1 MNINKI
7 FSTNLIRLRKL
18 KGLSQRKL
26 ADKTGL
32 TQRIINSYENNP
44 EYIPLEK
51 INILADALDVPITFL
66 FETNKTEKNKI
77 IDDLDVR
84 WINKI
89 KEIKGLSDS
98 DQKEIMKHINYLI
111 ERNFNKKN
119 KISVDQS

>member
-1 MNINKI
+1 MNINEI
-7 FSTNLIRLRKL
+7 FSTNLVRLRKL

-51 INILADALDVPITFL
+51 IKILADVLEIPITFL

-77 IDDLDVR
+77 IDELDVR

-89 KEIKGLSDS
+89 KEIKELSET

-111 ERNFNKKN
+111 ERNLNKKN
-119 KISVDQS
+119 KIPVNK

>member
-1 MNINKI
+1 MNITEI
-7 FSTNLIRLRKL
+7 FSKNLIRFRKL

-51 INILADALDVPITFL
+51 IQLLSDTLEISLSMLFDA
-66 FETNKTEKNKI
+66 NKATEKNKI
-77 IDDLDVR
+77 IDDMDVR

-89 KEIKGLSDS
+89 REIKKLSKN

-111 ERNFNKKN
+111 ERNLNKKDN
-119 KISVDQS
+119 E